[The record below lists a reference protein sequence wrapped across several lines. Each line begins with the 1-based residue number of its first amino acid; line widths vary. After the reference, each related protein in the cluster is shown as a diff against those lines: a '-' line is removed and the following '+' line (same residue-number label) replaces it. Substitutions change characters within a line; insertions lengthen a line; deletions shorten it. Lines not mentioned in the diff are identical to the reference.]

1 MFRFAAAATTF
12 AALIGSADGQ
22 GYHRSEDRTEHVL
35 SQRMH
40 EVMELSALPA
50 ELDWRT
56 KDGRNYTTV
65 SRNQHIPMYCGACY
79 SFGSTSA
86 LADRIRIARGGTGRE
101 INLAMQVVLNCDL
114 KDLGC
119 SGGDALSVYRFIH
132 KSGGIPDETCQPYSA
147 TGHDTGRHCE
157 AEDVCR
163 TCDEEG
169 CRAASDYE
177 VYGIEEY
184 GTVSGEDQMK
194 AELQRGP
201 LACAISTP
209 KAFIDFL
216 GWDIYEDKTH
226 ENQIDHIISVVG
238 YGSEDGKDYW
248 IVRNSWGTYWG
259 YYGWARVARGK
270 NNIMIET
277 DCAWATPSNGGRPVW
292 RHVDVRDGKEKHQ
305 EDEPKPEVLPLAAPE
320 QSFLA
325 ASGAPPARSPEERRP
340 CRAARND
347 WAAYGG
353 ERVTS
358 PRPHELVEESA
369 LPKEWDWRNVSGR
382 SWVSWNTNENLPH
395 GGCASCWAQGVASA
409 LSDRIAV
416 HRQGA
421 WPQIGLAP
429 QMLLNCKAGGTC
441 DGGDPAGAYAYISRF
456 GITDETCQNYQATEF
471 TCDGPHI
478 CRNCAPGG
486 EHGLIWPGTCVAVKQ
501 PIVWFLSEYGSVR
514 GAGPMKA
521 EIYQRGPIGCGVD
534 ATPGFRSYRGGVY
547 SEARDGVQLN
557 MQVSIAGWGQEGR
570 ATEYWVGRNSWG
582 TYWGEGGWFRLQM
595 HKDNLGVETD
605 CDWGVPSTHTEV
617 PSTRLASPQTAEE
630 EAEALLLGGW
640 SAPAQAAAAV
650 GAAAGLAAA
659 LAAMAVRS
667 RREGDSEEE
676 AAPYVLVQ

>member
-259 YYGWARVARGK
+259 
-270 NNIMIET
+270 
-277 DCAWATPSNGGRPVW
+277 
-292 RHVDVRDGKEKHQ
+292 
-305 EDEPKPEVLPLAAPE
+305 
-320 QSFLA
+320 
-325 ASGAPPARSPEERRP
+325 
-340 CRAARND
+340 
-347 WAAYGG
+347 
-353 ERVTS
+353 
-358 PRPHELVEESA
+358 
-369 LPKEWDWRNVSGR
+369 
-382 SWVSWNTNENLPH
+382 
-395 GGCASCWAQGVASA
+395 
-409 LSDRIAV
+409 
-416 HRQGA
+416 
-421 WPQIGLAP
+421 
-429 QMLLNCKAGGTC
+429 
-441 DGGDPAGAYAYISRF
+441 
-456 GITDETCQNYQATEF
+456 
-471 TCDGPHI
+471 
-478 CRNCAPGG
+478 
-486 EHGLIWPGTCVAVKQ
+486 
-501 PIVWFLSEYGSVR
+501 
-514 GAGPMKA
+514 
-521 EIYQRGPIGCGVD
+521 
-534 ATPGFRSYRGGVY
+534 
-547 SEARDGVQLN
+547 
-557 MQVSIAGWGQEGR
+557 
-570 ATEYWVGRNSWG
+570 
-582 TYWGEGGWFRLQM
+582 EGGWFRLQM